1 MPSKSKPFYV
11 NGVTMSHNTLPTV
24 AELSGEMRERL
35 AKVKYV
41 FTDLDA
47 TMLAPGSCVLRD
59 NDGNPST
66 KLVEAV
72 VALARAGI
80 QVIPTSGRNRTM
92 IHEDARVLGLNSY
105 IGEMGGLVMY
115 DLKANDWEYLTGD
128 MPYDPA
134 CGLTPHQVIEQ
145 TGVCEKILAR
155 WPHKIEYHNDMST
168 GYKYREVTVGMRGD
182 IPDDEAQA
190 ILDEAG
196 CGLVWA
202 CNGHLTHLSKPTTL
216 ELDRVE
222 ENIEPV
228 IAFELHYIV

>member
-80 QVIPTSGRNRTM
+80 QVVPTSGRNRTM

-115 DLKANDWEYLTGD
+115 DLKANDALRPRLWPYSAPGD
-128 MPYDPA
+128 
-134 CGLTPHQVIEQ
+134 
-145 TGVCEKILAR
+145 
-155 WPHKIEYHNDMST
+155 
-168 GYKYREVTVGMRGD
+168 
-182 IPDDEAQA
+182 
-190 ILDEAG
+190 
-196 CGLVWA
+196 
-202 CNGHLTHLSKPTTL
+202 
-216 ELDRVE
+216 
-222 ENIEPV
+222 
-228 IAFELHYIV
+228 

>member
-1 MPSKSKPFYV
+1 MQSKSKPFYV

-80 QVIPTSGRNRTM
+80 QVVPTSGRNRTM

-155 WPHKIEYHNDMST
+155 WPHKIAMPKSFRDFE
-168 GYKYREVTVGMRGD
+168 R
-182 IPDDEAQA
+182 
-190 ILDEAG
+190 
-196 CGLVWA
+196 LVEFDTIKPRA
-202 CNGHLTHLSKPTTL
+202 SGPTTL
-216 ELDRVE
+216 
-222 ENIEPV
+222 V
-228 IAFELHYIV
+228 IPMPAKCSARASVMALSASGLPKSGVMSLKMTPGSG

>member
-1 MPSKSKPFYV
+1 
-11 NGVTMSHNTLPTV
+11 MSHNTLPTV

-80 QVIPTSGRNRTM
+80 QVVPTSGRNRTM

-128 MPYDPA
+128 MPYDPGDRA
-134 CGLTPHQVIEQ
+134 DWRVREDPRP
-145 TGVCEKILAR
+145 LA
-155 WPHKIEYHNDMST
+155 
-168 GYKYREVTVGMRGD
+168 
-182 IPDDEAQA
+182 AQ
-190 ILDEAG
+190 
-196 CGLVWA
+196 
-202 CNGHLTHLSKPTTL
+202 
-216 ELDRVE
+216 DRVSQRHVDRLQV
-222 ENIEPV
+222 PRGYRRH
-228 IAFELHYIV
+228 ARRHPR

>member
-1 MPSKSKPFYV
+1 
-11 NGVTMSHNTLPTV
+11 MSHNTLPTV

-72 VALARAGI
+72 VALTRAGI
-80 QVIPTSGRNRTM
+80 QVVPTSGRNRTM

-145 TGVCEKILAR
+145 TGVCEKILAAGR
-155 WPHKIEYHNDMST
+155 TRSSITTTCRPATST
-168 GYKYREVTVGMRGD
+168 VRSPSACAAMCPTMRFR
-182 IPDDEAQA
+182 PSWTRPAA
-190 ILDEAG
+190 
-196 CGLVWA
+196 V
-202 CNGHLTHLSKPTTL
+202 
-216 ELDRVE
+216 
-222 ENIEPV
+222 
-228 IAFELHYIV
+228 

>member
-11 NGVTMSHNTLPTV
+11 NGVTMIHNTLPTD

-80 QVIPTSGRNRTM
+80 QVVPTS
-92 IHEDARVLGLNSY
+92 A
-105 IGEMGGLVMY
+105 
-115 DLKANDWEYLTGD
+115 A
-128 MPYDPA
+128 
-134 CGLTPHQVIEQ
+134 
-145 TGVCEKILAR
+145 
-155 WPHKIEYHNDMST
+155 
-168 GYKYREVTVGMRGD
+168 TV
-182 IPDDEAQA
+182 P
-190 ILDEAG
+190 
-196 CGLVWA
+196 
-202 CNGHLTHLSKPTTL
+202 
-216 ELDRVE
+216 
-222 ENIEPV
+222 
-228 IAFELHYIV
+228 

>member
-80 QVIPTSGRNRTM
+80 QVVPTSGRNRTM

-134 CGLTPHQVIEQ
+134 CGLRPA
-145 TGVCEKILAR
+145 CAR
-155 WPHKIEYHNDMST
+155 RSLPAGRTRSST
-168 GYKYREVTVGMRGD
+168 TTTCRPATNTVRSPSACAAMCPTMRSR
-182 IPDDEAQA
+182 PSWTRPAA
-190 ILDEAG
+190 
-196 CGLVWA
+196 V
-202 CNGHLTHLSKPTTL
+202 
-216 ELDRVE
+216 
-222 ENIEPV
+222 
-228 IAFELHYIV
+228 

>member
-47 TMLAPGSCVLRD
+47 TMLAPGSCALRD
-59 NDGNPST
+59 NDGNPSP

-80 QVIPTSGRNRTM
+80 QVVPTSGRNRTM

-145 TGVCEKILAR
+145 TGVCTR
-155 WPHKIEYHNDMST
+155 SST
-168 GYKYREVTVGMRGD
+168 TTTCRPVTNTVRSPSACAAMCPTMRSR
-182 IPDDEAQA
+182 PSWTRPAA
-190 ILDEAG
+190 
-196 CGLVWA
+196 V
-202 CNGHLTHLSKPTTL
+202 
-216 ELDRVE
+216 
-222 ENIEPV
+222 
-228 IAFELHYIV
+228 